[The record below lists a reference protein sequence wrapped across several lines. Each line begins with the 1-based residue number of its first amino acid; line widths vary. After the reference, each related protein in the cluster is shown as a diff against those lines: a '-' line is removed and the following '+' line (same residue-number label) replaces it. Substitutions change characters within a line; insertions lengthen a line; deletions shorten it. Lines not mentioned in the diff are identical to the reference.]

1 MFVTFDELPP
11 PQGGALRRI
20 TRSLRDKIKPPKPE
34 IQKIEVCGSFF
45 FDVRAYWKDGRLLQA
60 HERSLLTGRRGALA
74 ARGLTLPQGFR
85 PAVSE
90 DQVARLRAEVLC
102 NTLLRALLRSALPL
116 YCRRVGLID
125 PECLY
130 PFLLEKLIKYCPV
143 VLVCTDRP
151 ERYAPYAERML
162 EEYGAPITFTGEL
175 PALGGCAALLDLG
188 ALPLPSVYPAPVF
201 SMRAEP
207 IEHNLSLVLP
217 HYGLPEADEAIPP
230 GIDRDEFY
238 TALWQL
244 CGVAAVGG
252 LCASSMLCKSRR
264 VTVPQIAAQLS
275 QNQEQV
281 RILE

>member
-1 MFVTFDELPP
+1 MFVTFDELPL

-20 TRSLRDKIKPPKPE
+20 TRSLRDKIKPPKPD

-45 FDVRAYWKDGRLLQA
+45 FDVRACWKNGRLLPA
-60 HERSLLTGRRGALA
+60 HEQSLPAGRRGALIKA
-74 ARGLTLPQGFR
+74 GLTLPYGFR

-90 DQVARLRAEVLC
+90 EQIAHLRAEILC
-102 NTLLRALLRSALPL
+102 NTLLRALQRSALPL

-151 ERYAPYAERML
+151 ERYAPYAERLL
-162 EEYGAPITFTGEL
+162 EEYGAPVTLVKEL
-175 PALGGCAALLDLG
+175 PALGGCAALLDLS
-188 ALPLPSVYPAPVF
+188 ALPLPSFYPAPVF
-201 SMRAEP
+201 SSRDAP
-207 IEHNLSLVLP
+207 LQGNLSLVLP
-217 HYGLPEADEAIPP
+217 HYGLPGADETIPP
-230 GIDRDEFY
+230 GIDHEEFY

-244 CGVAAVGG
+244 CHIREIGE
-252 LCASSMLCKSRR
+252 LHASSLLCKNRR